1 MRFGLSGH
9 KTKKMV
15 STNFA
20 NVILRAMHLK
30 LRHLEVF
37 HAVMEEGSVSKAAE
51 ALNLSQPAISTALT
65 RLEEMLGYGL
75 FFRSKGHFTPRPEA
89 FLLHA
94 DAELSLM
101 AVEQFAARARLIGQG
116 RAGLIRVGSIGAA
129 AMNIMPE
136 LISAFSRDNPLLEI
150 DLQVRSSNRISYFV
164 SNGQLDVGLIEAP
177 AAAAG
182 ISSVELPVPCVCI
195 FHESSELAQRAVITP
210 RDLAGQRLIGI
221 QNGHQLDRQIIDVCA
236 QAGVELEVSV
246 RGFFFAVVRRMV
258 SHAAGVA
265 IVDSLNGMEP
275 LGDGV
280 IWRPFEPALDY
291 RFALIT
297 KAGAEPTK
305 PTAEFVERLSSAL
318 SQVATKNS
326 STIV

>member
-1 MRFGLSGH
+1 
-9 KTKKMV
+9 
-15 STNFA
+15 
-20 NVILRAMHLK
+20 MHLK

-101 AVEQFAARARLIGQG
+101 AVEQFSARARLIGQG

-129 AMNIMPE
+129 AMSILPE
-136 LISAFSRDNPLLEI
+136 LVSSFTRDNPLVEI
-150 DLQVRSSNRISYFV
+150 DLQVRSSNRISYYV
-164 SNGQLDVGLIEAP
+164 SNGQLDIGLIEAP

-182 ISSVELPVPCVCI
+182 ISSIELPVPCVCI
-195 FHESSELAQRAVITP
+195 FHESSELAQHSVITP
-210 RDLAGQRLIGI
+210 KDLAGQRLIGI
-221 QNGHQLDRQIIDVCA
+221 QNGHQVDRQIIDVCS
-236 QAGVELEVSV
+236 QAGVELEITV

-258 SHAAGVA
+258 SHAGGVA
-265 IVDSLNGMEP
+265 IVDALNGMQP
-275 LGDGV
+275 FGDGV
-280 IWRPFEPALDY
+280 LWRPFEPGINY
-291 RFALIT
+291 RMALII
-297 KAGAEPTK
+297 KSGAAPAK
-305 PTAEFVERLSSAL
+305 PAAEFADRVRLAL
-318 SQVATKNS
+318 TQAAGMGGGADV
-326 STIV
+326 